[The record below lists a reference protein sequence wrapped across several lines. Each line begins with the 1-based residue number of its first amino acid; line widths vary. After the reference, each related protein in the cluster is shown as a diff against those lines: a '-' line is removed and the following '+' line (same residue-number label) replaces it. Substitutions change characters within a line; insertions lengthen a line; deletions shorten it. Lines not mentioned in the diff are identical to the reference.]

1 MRMVRR
7 RTVQTAAFRL
17 GYGMMFL
24 LLVAPLVVLI
34 TTSFAGSTSF
44 QFPPQEISFQWYAEF
59 AQSRTWLTAVKNSV
73 IVGTGTIVLSTSLSL
88 LAAFGVR
95 QSDVGWVSRL
105 VPVTLMPLF
114 LPPVVLG
121 VALLSFFGSYNLHQS
136 YGSIIVAHALWA
148 TPISFLIIQSV
159 MTQVNW
165 GLQDAALDLG
175 APPLKTKLEVIF
187 PQIKQGLFASALIAF
202 IISLQEFIMALFLSG
217 QDTRTIPVLAWTAIS
232 QMLDPIVNVVSTVLI
247 TLVVIA
253 LVLSAFSIG
262 LNRLAR
268 QL

>member
-1 MRMVRR
+1 MVRR
-7 RTVQTAAFRL
+7 QRVQTAAFRL
-17 GYGMMFL
+17 GYGAMFL
-24 LLVAPLVVLI
+24 LLIAPLVVLI
-34 TTSFAGSTSF
+34 TTSFAASSSF
-44 QFPPQEISFQWYAEF
+44 QFPPQGFSLQWYAEF
-59 AQSRTWLTAVKNSV
+59 VQSQTWLTAVKNSV
-73 IVGTGTIVLSTSLSL
+73 IVGTGTILLSTTLSL

-95 QSDVGWVSRL
+95 ESDSVWISRL
-105 VPVTLMPLF
+105 IPLTLMPLF

-121 VALLSFFGSYNLHQS
+121 VALLSFFGSYNLHQT

-175 APPLKTKLEVIF
+175 ASPLRTKFEVIF

-202 IISLQEFIMALFLSG
+202 IISLQEFVMALFLSG
-217 QDTRTIPVLAWTAIS
+217 QETRTIPVLAWTAIS
-232 QMLDPIVNVVSTVLI
+232 QMLDPIVNVISTLLI
-247 TLVVIA
+247 TLVVVV
-253 LVLSAFSIG
+253 LLLSAFSIG